1 MIGYSQLL
9 DENCLNAKNENSEA
23 KWWLKKVWP
32 I

>member
-23 KWWLKKVWP
+23 K
-32 I
+32 